1 MNIDVNLAAGKKT
14 ALAVV
19 NGRGGV
25 LLPAG
30 FELTEKIIAALV
42 KQGIETVEVFDA
54 SENEALEVMNKKRI
68 DYIKSL
74 FENHNSP
81 NMNELRECLIS
92 QIKSS

>member
-1 MNIDVNLAAGKKT
+1 MNVDVNLAAGKKT

-54 SENEALEVMNKKRI
+54 SENEALDVINKKRI
-68 DYIKSL
+68 DYIESL
-74 FENHNSP
+74 FDIHKTP
-81 NMNELRECLIS
+81 NMNELKECLIS
-92 QIKSS
+92 QIENS